1 MKSRGPAHSAI
12 RGTNVKS
19 QMLSFQIFTGLRAI
33 RLFQINGAIGN
44 ERGSEGHGNHGLLGT
59 TNPDFLV
66 PWSSS
71 PHRVVSRRFIVARY
85 VYMYAC
91 AYVASICIIIDTTLS
106 YMKLTRA
113 GILRHVSLMLFDK
126 GVSLR

>member
-44 ERGSEGHGNHGLLGT
+44 ERGSEGHHGNHG
-59 TNPDFLV
+59 FLV
-66 PWSSS
+66 PQI
-71 PHRVVSRRFIVARY
+71 PTFFYPRALVRVASRPVAPRRFIVARY
-85 VYMYAC
+85 IRVCIRRVHTRYYQYDLVVRETYMS
-91 AYVASICIIIDTTLS
+91 AYSSSARFL
-106 YMKLTRA
+106 
-113 GILRHVSLMLFDK
+113 
-126 GVSLR
+126 